1 MENFGYVIYDNVTCS
16 FVTFAN
22 HTEEVIIYGDYKE
35 ALEDCAKE
43 QSVLKLIRYY
53 ENQCKPL

>member
-16 FVTFAN
+16 FVTFA
-22 HTEEVIIYGDYKE
+22 TAPEGVIIYGDYEE

-43 QSVLKLIRYY
+43 QRVLKLIRI
-53 ENQCKPL
+53 